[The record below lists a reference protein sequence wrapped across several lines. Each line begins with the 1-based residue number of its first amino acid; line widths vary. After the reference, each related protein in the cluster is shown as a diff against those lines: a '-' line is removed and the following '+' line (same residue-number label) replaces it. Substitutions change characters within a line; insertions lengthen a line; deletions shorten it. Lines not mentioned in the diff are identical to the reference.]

1 MRRAPGY
8 RRPSCHVPAL
18 PPPAPCR
25 HAIQTSTAP
34 DLLPLLCRC
43 LKCSD
48 GYGLT
53 PKGKCIT
60 CKVPGP
66 LGKLGHM
73 GPVACCLMGA
83 CRACGRTHSNPRCA
97 HSTLC
102 CHAPTTL
109 DCPAGDFCANCD
121 GNAKYCRACY
131 NWEGEGTGVYAKN
144 GRCERW

>member
-66 LGKLGHM
+66 LGELEHM
-73 GPVACCLMGA
+73 GPVACCLQA
-83 CRACGRTHSNPRCA
+83 C
-97 HSTLC
+97 
-102 CHAPTTL
+102 
-109 DCPAGDFCANCD
+109 AGDLRRCRCCVLRLCAV
-121 GNAKYCRACY
+121 AAPR
-131 NWEGEGTGVYAKN
+131 
-144 GRCERW
+144 